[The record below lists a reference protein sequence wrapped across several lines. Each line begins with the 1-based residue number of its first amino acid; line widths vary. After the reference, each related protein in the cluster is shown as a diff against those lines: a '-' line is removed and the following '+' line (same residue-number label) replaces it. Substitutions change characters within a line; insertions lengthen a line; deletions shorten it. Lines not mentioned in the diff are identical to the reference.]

1 MAICVMQ
8 LSSISKNSQARANT
22 SSASIAYQMR
32 EGRFEKDDLVHKE
45 ASLNDQ
51 NVTGKEYRS
60 WLNEYEQNSR
70 SNARIIDKVVVALPR
85 EFSQQQQI
93 EVTRNFVNSIGDGK
107 LSNYVFAIHNDKDNN
122 NPHAHISFVGID
134 KDTGKKIRSLYDRG
148 SAERMRETWANTVNE
163 LAKENKIDLQID
175 HRSYVDQGIDK
186 IPTEHIGW
194 RNNERQPE
202 KIENNNVIQA
212 ANRFKSGLDNEE
224 KQITEKLNYVE
235 DQIQKISI
243 DPRLRK
249 MEENQNTGIK
259 NMNDFVP
266 LEIQQNKAQEMKDA
280 ADNIIKLSQ
289 AMQAG
294 EISLDKDQKE
304 FINNLPLLMVPI
316 KTQEFIKTLSEA
328 DRNNSKKKNKETQKD
343 YENLEKYAK
352 WALKIVSP
360 GGYNHKLLSTVFLPG
375 SKYHDSF
382 EESTRRVVVEKLM
395 NVVKSADKSKDMGN
409 KVAESIVQALRESPS
424 VTNHVSRL
432 NEQDKQKQKTKGDD
446 LSR

>member
-22 SSASIAYQMR
+22 SSASVAYQMR

-85 EFSQQQQI
+85 EFSSDQQI

-163 LAKENKIDLQID
+163 LAKENKIDLLID
-175 HRSYVDQGIDK
+175 HRSYVDQGVDK

-194 RNNERQPE
+194 RNNERQTDR
-202 KIENNNVIQA
+202 IENNNVIQA

-224 KQITEKLNYVE
+224 KQIAEKLNHVE
-235 DQIQKISI
+235 DQIRKISI
-243 DPRLRK
+243 DPRLRE
-249 MEENQNTGIK
+249 MEEYKNTGIK
-259 NMNDFVP
+259 KINDFMP
-266 LEIQQNKAQEMKDA
+266 LEKSKAQEMKEA

-289 AMQAG
+289 AMQTD
-294 EISLDKDQKE
+294 EMSLSKDDQKE
-304 FINNLPLLMVPI
+304 FINNVQYLTVPI
-316 KTQEFIKTLSEA
+316 KAQEFIKTLAEA
-328 DRNNSKKKNKETQKD
+328 EKQIDKKKSKETQKD

-360 GGYNHKLLSTVFLPG
+360 GGYNHKLLATVFLPG

-382 EESTRRVVVEKLM
+382 EESTRRVVAEKLM
-395 NVVKSADKSKDMGN
+395 NVVKNADKSKDMGN
-409 KVAESIVQALRESPS
+409 KVADSIVQALRESPS
-424 VTNHVSRL
+424 VTNHVNRL